1 MKRSLAMK
9 LYEMQYCDDRIEEI
23 LRDLR
28 KSNSN
33 YSAYCKTEDELF
45 FRIKEIISKREGVF
59 ITDAERERIT
69 DLIEQQHHI
78 DPIVYR
84 ELYRQG
90 YLDHMKLAL
99 SLVK

>member
-1 MKRSLAMK
+1 MK
-9 LYEMQYCDDRIEEI
+9 LYEMQYCDDRIEER

-45 FRIKEIISKREGVF
+45 CRIKEIISKREGVF

-69 DLIEQQHHI
+69 ELMERQQHI

-90 YLDHMKLAL
+90 YLDHMKLAM